1 MILISIKN
9 FFKSIGFYFVP
20 LGVIAFFA
28 ILSLANII
36 PSSIDIIKSTFQQIS
51 AKIAGSEFN
60 WDHISGVLSNKI
72 MTLSQE
78 DPTQLI
84 NMFTNSDLLINLLK
98 ETTEEAFGI
107 SSLSSDIIELLQG
120 CVNQLMTY
128 VIILFVMI
136 VLGFFVGFVLLN
148 VLVRQFL
155 SNTNFFKA
163 LLMALVDGIVGVIFL
178 LIALKINTDN
188 AGLLILFVFGILI
201 VNLVLSLLESY
212 LFFGIKKVKF
222 KKVFNIKNI
231 LTLLLGDAIDLVL
244 CLGVVGLC
252 FLSKSLFVAIF
263 IAVPFVLL
271 TIAVLGVNAATYTS
285 TLAKEGKI
293 LKRAEIKALKEAQ
306 KEEAKQA

>member
-1 MILISIKN
+1 
-9 FFKSIGFYFVP
+9 
-20 LGVIAFFA
+20 
-28 ILSLANII
+28 
-36 PSSIDIIKSTFQQIS
+36 
-51 AKIAGSEFN
+51 
-60 WDHISGVLSNKI
+60 
-72 MTLSQE
+72 
-78 DPTQLI
+78 
-84 NMFTNSDLLINLLK
+84 
-98 ETTEEAFGI
+98 
-107 SSLSSDIIELLQG
+107 
-120 CVNQLMTY
+120 
-128 VIILFVMI
+128 
-136 VLGFFVGFVLLN
+136 
-148 VLVRQFL
+148 
-155 SNTNFFKA
+155 
-163 LLMALVDGIVGVIFL
+163 MALVDGIVGVIFL